1 MDDSPRTA
9 SRRAV
14 LTSIAAAGSLGVASR
29 SSAVHRS
36 EDFGVTFE
44 YDKDWLETYQPALIA
59 SYATRTAY
67 QGFYG
72 AKATADDYEFDV
84 GVFWLRLTHQEGLPG
99 VPADAHNRDHEPIYV
114 FVDGD
119 GAVDSHVYSEW
130 HHSAETLSGTA
141 LQNAL
146 FADRTS
152 DPTHLAYQVV
162 EEWHNYVPKPGAS
175 DAEWEFLEVGD
186 FTQAIDDWKRNGY
199 FEATS
204 DEAVYDPASMR
215 TRDTWW
221 KKDTWDYRMVNAL
234 QYPADLMGLWGGDEA
249 DL

>member
-1 MDDSPRTA
+1 MADTPRTA
-9 SRRAV
+9 TRRAV
-14 LTSIAAAGSLGVASR
+14 LGSIAAALTAALTGDA
-29 SSAVHRS
+29 SAVHGA
-36 EDFGVTFE
+36 DDYDVTFE
-44 YDKDWLETYQPALIA
+44 HDKEWLETYQPAFVA
-59 SYATRTAY
+59 SYTTRTMY
-67 QGFYG
+67 QGLYG

-99 VPADAHNRDHEPIYV
+99 VPADDHNRDHEPIYV

-119 GAVDSHVYSEW
+119 GAVDAHVYSEW

-152 DPTHLAYQVV
+152 DPTHVAYQVV
-162 EEWHNYVPKPGAS
+162 EEWHNFVPKPEATES
-175 DAEWEFLEVGD
+175 EREFLEVDD
-186 FTQAIDDWKRNGY
+186 FTQNIDDWERNGY

-234 QYPADLMGLWGGDEA
+234 QYPADLIGLWGGDKV